1 MIKVLES
8 SMFMYQNNLVVNPEL
23 LDDSDFTELFNHK
36 IVYIYDENRDNT
48 DYIINKVIRDI
59 IINDRFIDIQ
69 CSFVKDTRDRRGCT
83 YNQIESLRSILGS
96 NYEYS
101 LNDLQLVF
109 LAKQRRGVIQKL
121 IDTFKNTEFIYW
133 IPGMVTVK
141 DNKMYQLV

>member
-8 SMFMYQNNLVVNPEL
+8 SMFEYQNNLVVNPKL